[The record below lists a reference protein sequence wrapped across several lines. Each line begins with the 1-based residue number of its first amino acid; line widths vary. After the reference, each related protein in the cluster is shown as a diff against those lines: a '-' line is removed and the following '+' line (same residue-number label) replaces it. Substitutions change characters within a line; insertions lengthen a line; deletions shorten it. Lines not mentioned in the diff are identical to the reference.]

1 MVGAGLS
8 LARKIF
14 EKPPGGLERAP
25 ACLLE
30 SHGRFL
36 RWSRRA
42 LAGARMAH
50 ESPGRDFGELP
61 ESFLR
66 ASRELS
72 RALRVPWG
80 GPGRQMTL

>member
-1 MVGAGLS
+1 MVAAGLS

-61 ESFLR
+61 ESIPR
-66 ASRELS
+66 APQSS
-72 RALRVPWG
+72 WSPWG
-80 GPGRQMTL
+80 ALGVP